1 LNTPLNQAIESQL
14 RAALGDAGV
23 VSGPD
28 VRGRSAGIW
37 GPPRSIR
44 ASLLARPG
52 DIEGVASVLEICSEH
67 HQPVVVHGGLTGVVD
82 GAWAEAGEV
91 VLSLERL
98 SGVESIDPLGCTM
111 VVRAGTTLQAVQE
124 AADDHGLMFP
134 LDLGARGTATIG
146 GNAATNAG
154 GNRVLRYGM
163 IRSMILGL
171 EAVLP
176 DGTVVSSLN
185 QMLKNNAGYDLKQL
199 FIGTEGTLGVI
210 TRLVLRLVPKP
221 ATRSTALV
229 AIRDYESVCRTL
241 AFVGQALAGQL
252 SAYEVMWPEH
262 YAFIDRGLT
271 AAKPG
276 RVSPLPAE
284 DRYYVLIEALGSDP
298 AQDVG
303 RFETV
308 LGEVL
313 RDGLLEDAVIAQSER
328 EQEALWAIRDDVAQ
342 ILEMK
347 PNFLFDVSLPM
358 TDTPDYVAEVRD
370 RLTEA
375 WPDHRLLVFGH
386 LGDGN
391 IHLGISA
398 GAPDG
403 SDRPA
408 VEEIVYAPLSRV
420 GGSVSAEHGI
430 GLEKKPYLSWCR
442 SDAEIALM
450 RKLKQTLD
458 PQGILNPGKVFD

>member
-1 LNTPLNQAIESQL
+1 MQDEIEAQL
-14 RAALGDAGV
+14 RGAIGDAGV
-23 VSGPD
+23 LSGPD
-28 VRGRSAGIW
+28 VQGRSAGIW

-44 ASLLARPG
+44 AVILARP
-52 DIEGVASVLEICSEH
+52 DDTEGVARVLRICSARR
-67 HQPVVVHGGLTGVVD
+67 QPVVVHGGLTGVVD

-98 SGVESIDPLGCTM
+98 TGVESVDPLGCTM

-210 TRLVLRLVPKP
+210 TRLVLRLVPRP

-229 AIRDYESVCRTL
+229 AIRDFESVCRTL
-241 AFVGQALAGQL
+241 AVVGQALAGQL
-252 SAYEVMWPEH
+252 SAYEVMWPDY

-271 AAKPG
+271 ATNPG
-276 RVSPLPAE
+276 RIAPLVAE
-284 DRYYVLIEALGSDP
+284 NRYYVLIEALGSDP
-298 AQDVG
+298 AQDAD

-308 LGEVL
+308 LDAAL

-328 EQEALWAIRDDVAQ
+328 EQAALWAIRDDVAQ
-342 ILEMK
+342 ILEMR

-358 TDTPDYVAEVRD
+358 ADTPAYVAEIRA

-398 GAPDG
+398 GEPDG
-403 SDRPA
+403 SDRPG
-408 VEEIVYAPLSRV
+408 VEEIVYAPLSGF

-450 RKLKQTLD
+450 RKLKRTLD
-458 PQGILNPGKVFD
+458 PQGILNPGKVFDES

>member
-1 LNTPLNQAIESQL
+1 MQDEIEAQL
-14 RAALGDAGV
+14 RGAIGDAGV
-23 VSGPD
+23 LSGPD
-28 VRGRSAGIW
+28 VQGRSAGIW

-44 ASLLARPG
+44 AVILARP
-52 DIEGVASVLEICSEH
+52 DDTEGVARVLRICSARR
-67 HQPVVVHGGLTGVVD
+67 QPVVVHGGLTGVVD

-98 SGVESIDPLGCTM
+98 TGVESVDPLGCTM

-210 TRLVLRLVPKP
+210 TRLVLRLVPRP

-229 AIRDYESVCRTL
+229 AIRDFESVCRTL
-241 AFVGQALAGQL
+241 AVVGQALAGQL
-252 SAYEVMWPEH
+252 SAYEVMWPDY

-271 AAKPG
+271 ATNPG
-276 RVSPLPAE
+276 RIAPLVAE
-284 DRYYVLIEALGSDP
+284 NRYYVLIEALGSDP
-298 AQDVG
+298 AQDAD

-308 LGEVL
+308 LDAAL

-328 EQEALWAIRDDVAQ
+328 EQAALWAIRDDVAQ
-342 ILEMK
+342 ILEMR

-358 TDTPDYVAEVRD
+358 TDTPAYV
-370 RLTEA
+370 
-375 WPDHRLLVFGH
+375 
-386 LGDGN
+386 
-391 IHLGISA
+391 
-398 GAPDG
+398 
-403 SDRPA
+403 
-408 VEEIVYAPLSRV
+408 
-420 GGSVSAEHGI
+420 
-430 GLEKKPYLSWCR
+430 
-442 SDAEIALM
+442 
-450 RKLKQTLD
+450 
-458 PQGILNPGKVFD
+458 

>member
-1 LNTPLNQAIESQL
+1 MNEAIEAQL

-67 HQPVVVHGGLTGVVD
+67 YQPVVVHGGLTGVVD

-98 SGVESIDPLGCTM
+98 TGVESIDPLGCTM

-229 AIRDYESVCRTL
+229 ALRDFDSVCRTL
-241 AFVGQALAGQL
+241 AFLQQALAGQL
-252 SAYEVMWPEH
+252 SAYEVMWPEY
-262 YAFIDRGLT
+262 YAFIDEGLS
-271 AAKPG
+271 AAQPG
-276 RVSPLPAE
+276 RPSPLPPE
-284 DRYYVLIEALGSDP
+284 ERYYVLVEALGGEPSRDE
-298 AQDVG
+298 A
-303 RFETV
+303 RFESV
-308 LGEVL
+308 LGQAL
-313 RDGLLEDAVIAQSER
+313 QRGLLEDAVIAKSER
-328 EQEALWAIRDDVAQ
+328 EQDALWAIRDDVVQ
-342 ILEMK
+342 LLELEPM
-347 PNFLFDVSLPM
+347 FLFDVSLPM
-358 TDTPDYVAEVRD
+358 AETEAYVEDVRS

-375 WPDHRLLVFGH
+375 WPGHRLLVFGH

-391 IHLGISA
+391 IHFGISA
-398 GAPDG
+398 GEPDG
-403 SDRPA
+403 SARAA
-408 VEEIVYAPLSRV
+408 VEEVVYGPLGAI

-442 SDAEIALM
+442 SEAEIGVMRAL
-450 RKLKQTLD
+450 KKTLD
-458 PQGILNPGKVFD
+458 PRGILNPGKVIG